1 MRLEGLDKFKTSSDL
16 IWNRT
21 RDLPACNIVPQ
32 PTTLPLRGES
42 TYNALTL
49 ETGQLLLVTLTD
61 NSSIMAG
68 DGIAATE
75 QV

>member
-1 MRLEGLDKFKTSSDL
+1 MQLEGLDKLKTSNDL

-21 RDLPACNIVPQ
+21 RDILVFNIMPQ

-49 ETGQLLLVTLTD
+49 ETGQLLC
-61 NSSIMAG
+61 
-68 DGIAATE
+68 
-75 QV
+75 